1 MDEQRHGEQDDDVLA
16 PRPVEADP
24 QRVPLGGAQMLTVGA
39 VGFGMGTA
47 DLVPAFSGGTV
58 ALLAGVYERLV
69 ANVRQGARALAL
81 LLRGRLVAGGR
92 AIAAIEWRFVLP
104 LLAGIA
110 IAVIALAEILGRLL
124 ETHPRQLSATF
135 FGLVLGATV
144 VAAGDVRRPEVRT
157 LTIGVLVA
165 VVAFAGLGVTGG
177 SVDDPALLAFFAAGA
192 IGVCAL
198 ILPGLSGAF
207 LLVLLGMY
215 EHALDAVRDA
225 DLLVVGVLAL
235 GAVTGLAAFSTLLNW
250 LLREHHDS
258 VLAALI
264 GLMAGSTR
272 VLWPWPG
279 SEISDP
285 RLGAP
290 VAGEVP
296 VAIGLA
302 VVACTVVVLVG
313 RLARRA
319 TRSAAMDG

>member
-1 MDEQRHGEQDDDVLA
+1 MDDQRRSEQDDDVLA
-16 PRPVEADP
+16 ERPAEADP
-24 QRVPLGGAQMLTVGA
+24 QRSPLGGTQMLTVGA
-39 VGFGMGTA
+39 VGLGMGTA

-58 ALLAGVYERLV
+58 ALLAGIYERLV
-69 ANVRQGARALAL
+69 ANVRQGAHALAL
-81 LLRGRLVAGGR
+81 LLRGRFGVGLR

-110 IAVIALAEILGRLL
+110 IAVVTLAEVLGRLL
-124 ETHPRQLSATF
+124 ETHPRQLAATF
-135 FGLVLGATV
+135 FGLVIGATV
-144 VAAGDVRRPEVRT
+144 VAAGDVRRPDVRT
-157 LTIGVLVA
+157 LLVGVA
-165 VVAFAGLGVTGG
+165 VALVAFAGLGITGG
-177 SVDDPALLAFFAAGA
+177 SVDDPGLLAFFAAGA

-225 DLLVVGVLAL
+225 DLLVVGVLGV
-235 GAVTGLAAFSTLLNW
+235 GAVTGLAVFSTLLNW
-250 LLREHHDS
+250 LLREHHDV

-290 VAGEVP
+290 VVAEVP
-296 VAIGLA
+296 VAIALA
-302 VVACTVVVLVG
+302 LAAFAIVLVVG

-319 TRSAAMDG
+319 TRSCSNG

>member
-1 MDEQRHGEQDDDVLA
+1 MDEDRGDEVADEVLA
-16 PRPVEADP
+16 ERPAEADP
-24 QRVPLGGAQMLTVGA
+24 ARAPLGPAQMLTVGA
-39 VGFGMGTA
+39 VGLGMGTA

-81 LLRGRLVAGGR
+81 GLRGRPGAALR
-92 AIAAIEWRFVLP
+92 ALGAVEWRFVLP
-104 LLAGIA
+104 LLGGIA
-110 IAVIALAEILGRLL
+110 IAIVGLAEVLGQLL
-124 ETHPRQLSATF
+124 ETRPRQLAAVF
-135 FGLVLGATV
+135 LGLVAGATV
-144 VAAGDVRRPEVRT
+144 VAVGDVRRPGART
-157 LTIGVLVA
+157 LAVGLVVA
-165 VVAFAGLGVTGG
+165 VGTFVGLGVTGG
-177 SVDDPALLAFFAAGA
+177 SVEDPTLPAFFGAGA
-192 IGVCAL
+192 LGVCAL

-225 DLLVVGVLAL
+225 DLLAVGVLAL
-235 GAVTGLAAFSTLLNW
+235 GAVAGLAAFSTLLNW
-250 LLREHHDS
+250 LLREHHDV

-264 GLMAGSTR
+264 GLMVGSTR

-296 VAIGLA
+296 VALA
-302 VVACTVVVLVG
+302 LALVALALVVAVG

-319 TRSAAMDG
+319 TRSAS

>member
-1 MDEQRHGEQDDDVLA
+1 MDDDVRDETGDEVVA
-16 PRPVEADP
+16 QRPDEADP
-24 QRVPLGGAQMLTVGA
+24 QRAPLDARRMLTVGV
-39 VGFGMGTA
+39 VGLGMGTA

-81 LLRGRLVAGGR
+81 LLRGRVSAGLR
-92 AIAAIEWRFVLP
+92 AVAAIEWRFVLP
-104 LLAGIA
+104 LLVGIA
-110 IAVIALAEILGRLL
+110 VAVVTLAEVLGQLL
-124 ETHPRQLSATF
+124 ETHPRQLAAAF
-135 FGLVLGATV
+135 LGLVVGATV
-144 VAAGDVRRPEVRT
+144 VAAGDVRRPDLRT
-157 LTIGVLVA
+157 LGVGVLVA
-165 VVAFAGLGVTGG
+165 GVAFAGLGATGG
-177 SVDDPALLAFFAAGA
+177 SVDDPALPAYFAAGA

-225 DLLVVGVLAL
+225 DLLAVGILVL

-250 LLREHHDS
+250 LLREHHDI

-290 VAGEVP
+290 VAAEVP
-296 VAIGLA
+296 VAAALA
-302 VVACTVVVLVG
+302 LAAFVAVLVVG

-319 TRSAAMDG
+319 TRG